1 MATESILSPTCY
13 ICLEE
18 CDGVSPC
25 ECKAPV
31 HHKCLC
37 QYRRKSGTNKCTICQ
52 GEFQQVFKLCRCILG
67 TILTLLFI
75 CMFYIVAGFMGEL
88 IWSVTGICDCKHLY
102 SLSTSFIDVIMSS
115 SFALCSVSMFA
126 ITGICISFFIFL
138 KKLNS

>member
-1 MATESILSPTCY
+1 MGSLHANARHRSITNVY
-13 ICLEE
+13 ANIGEK
-18 CDGVSPC
+18 V
-25 ECKAPV
+25 
-31 HHKCLC
+31 
-37 QYRRKSGTNKCTICQ
+37 GTNKCTICQ

-126 ITGICISFFIFL
+126 ITGICISFFIYI

>member
-1 MATESILSPTCY
+1 MATESILSPICY

-31 HHKCLC
+31 HHKCLW

-67 TILTLLFI
+67 TMLTLLFI
-75 CMFYIVAGFMGEL
+75 CMIYIMAGFVGEL
-88 IWSVTGICDCKHLY
+88 IWSIMDICDCKHN
-102 SLSTSFIDVIMSS
+102 LSTPFIDVIISS
-115 SFALCSVSMFA
+115 SFALCSVSMCA
-126 ITGICISFFIFL
+126 ITGICISLFFYI